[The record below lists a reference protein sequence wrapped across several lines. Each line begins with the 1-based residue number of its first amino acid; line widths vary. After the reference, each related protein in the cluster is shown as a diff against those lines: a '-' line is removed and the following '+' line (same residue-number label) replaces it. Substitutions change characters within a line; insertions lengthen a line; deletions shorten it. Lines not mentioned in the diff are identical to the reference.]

1 VITARLG
8 TPESAARVANDFLDQ
23 ILAEAQSRN
32 ETRATRTL
40 EFLLAEE
47 RRIRTAMTQIED
59 RISAFREANVDA
71 LPEGLTAQRD
81 RLTRL
86 TEQLLAVDRQL
97 FELEAARDRLRADEV
112 ERQRAL
118 LQQSRD
124 LIAGNIAAI
133 EEALSRAPQ
142 VERELAAM
150 TRELAQYE
158 AEFSVITARRTEAA
172 MNSQLEAQDQAG
184 RFVVLETAIPPE
196 FPVSISRRKLAFAGA
211 ALVGMLAA
219 GLALALEFLNPAIR
233 TADQLERQLGVQPV
247 IVVPRLQSRRT
258 RRRRRRGL
266 VALVLGMAA
275 LLWAGLRYGGL
286 ILAEAGRLLGFGAA
300 RPV

>member
-1 VITARLG
+1 
-8 TPESAARVANDFLDQ
+8 VANDFLDQ

-47 RRIRTAMTQIED
+47 TRIRTAMTQIED

-172 MNSQLEAQDQAG
+172 MDSQLEAQDQAG

-196 FPVSISRRKLAFAGA
+196 FPVSISRRKLALAGA

-275 LLWAGLRYGGL
+275 LLWAGFRYGGL